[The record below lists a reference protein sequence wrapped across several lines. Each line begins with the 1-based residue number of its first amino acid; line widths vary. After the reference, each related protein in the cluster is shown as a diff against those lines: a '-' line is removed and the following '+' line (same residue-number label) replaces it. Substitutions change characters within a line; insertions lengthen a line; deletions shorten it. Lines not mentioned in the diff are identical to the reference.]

1 MSKVD
6 FICNM
11 IMKYS
16 LCNIYK
22 LTRAMEL
29 GKCLEL
35 YGYIACK
42 ITLRILREQYIFFIA
57 WLSSSSVDIKVY
69 RLFRIPFKMG
79 LKFKIDKTNV

>member
-1 MSKVD
+1 MSKGRFYMHV
-6 FICNM
+6 

-29 GKCLEL
+29 GKRLEL

-42 ITLRILREQYIFFIA
+42 ITLRRLREQCIFFNA
-57 WLSSSSVDIKVY
+57 
-69 RLFRIPFKMG
+69 
-79 LKFKIDKTNV
+79 